1 MVTIVICVIAPKRV
15 VVTVAISDNKTG
27 EVFTSEYG

>member
-1 MVTIVICVIAPKRV
+1 MVTIVICVIAPKR